1 MLGAP
6 AGGVEAPLWR
16 AVAVFRWASAVY
28 ACTFIV
34 LGLDEYRRPWLAL
47 VVLAVLLAWTAAA
60 TVLYAEP
67 ARRRWP
73 LLTADL
79 AVSTALLLTT
89 ALVETRPR
97 IDDGA
102 PTLTLSWV
110 AAALLAWAVRHGPPG
125 GLAAAAVLGAAN
137 VVLKQ
142 GRVTQSTVNSIV
154 LLVLLGVIIGLV
166 VRLALRAETRLAE
179 AVRREAATA
188 ERERLARRIH
198 DEVLQVLALVQR
210 RGAEIGGPTAEL
222 GRLAGEQEAALRALV
237 GAPPAVP
244 SGPAPPGAPAAEP
257 AELDLVA
264 LLAGQASSRVSLSA
278 PATPVAL
285 PAHTA
290 RELAAAVAAALDNV
304 ACHAGDG
311 ARAWL
316 LVEDEGDEVVVS
328 VRDDGPGIPPGRL
341 EAAAAA
347 GRLGVAQSMCGRVR
361 DLGGTTTVTAPPGSG
376 TEVEFRVP
384 R

>member
-1 MLGAP
+1 VLGAP

-16 AVAVFRWASAVY
+16 AVAVFRWASAAY
-28 ACTFIV
+28 ACTFIL
-34 LGLDEYRRPWLAL
+34 LGLDSYRRPWLAL
-47 VVLAVLLAWTAAA
+47 VVLSALLAWTAVA
-60 TVLYAEP
+60 TVLYTEP

-110 AAALLAWAVRHGPPG
+110 AAALLAWAVRHGPAG
-125 GLAAAAVLGAAN
+125 GLAAAVVLGAAN
-137 VVLKQ
+137 VVLKE
-142 GRVTQSTVNSIV
+142 GRVGQATVNSIV

-166 VRLALRAETRLAE
+166 VRLALRAEARLAE

-210 RGAEIGGPTAEL
+210 RGAEIGGSTAEL

-237 GAPPAVP
+237 GAAPAVP
-244 SGPAPPGAPAAEP
+244 SGAATPGGGADEP
-257 AELDLVA
+257 VLDLVA
-264 LLAGQASSRVSLSA
+264 LLAGHASSRVSLSA
-278 PATPVAL
+278 PATPVSL

-311 ARAWL
+311 ARAWV

-341 EAAAAA
+341 QAAEAA

>member
-1 MLGAP
+1 MLEAP
-6 AGGVEAPLWR
+6 QDGVEAPLWR
-16 AVAVFRWASAVY
+16 AVAVFRWASAAY

-34 LGLDEYRRPWLAL
+34 LGLDDYRRPGLAL
-47 VVLAVLLAWTAAA
+47 VVLAGLLAWTAAA

-110 AAALLAWAVRHGPPG
+110 AAALLAWAVRHGPGG
-125 GLAAAAVLGAAN
+125 GLAAATVLGAAN

-142 GRVTQSTVNSIV
+142 GRVTQATVNSIV
-154 LLVLLGVIIGLV
+154 LLVLLGVIVGLV
-166 VRLALRAETRLAE
+166 VRLALRAEARLAE

-237 GAPPAVP
+237 GAPPAL
-244 SGPAPPGAPAAEP
+244 PAARTPVQAVHP
-257 AELDLVA
+257 ADLDLVA
-264 LLAGQASSRVSLSA
+264 LLAGHGSSRVSLSA
-278 PATPVAL
+278 PATPVVL

-290 RELAAAVAAALDNV
+290 HELAAAVGAALDNV
-304 ACHAGDG
+304 ARHAGDG
-311 ARAWL
+311 ARAWV

-341 EAAAAA
+341 EAAEAA
-347 GRLGVAQSMCGRVR
+347 GRLGVAQSMRGRVR
-361 DLGGTTTVTAPPGSG
+361 DLGGTTTVTATPGSG